1 MAYRLSGALCH
12 AQYWSCHEAIHKD
25 TCCMFDKR
33 HTLIA
38 SNKVVLLVILVLKQV
53 TFFFFCICVFV
64 HISDCVNST
73 VEILWRPSRILVLG
87 LSSTA

>member
-1 MAYRLSGALCH
+1 MTCRLSGALCH

-38 SNKVVLLVILVLKQV
+38 SIKVVLLVILVLKQV
-53 TFFFFCICVFV
+53 TCFFFFVYVCLCALV
-64 HISDCVNST
+64 T
-73 VEILWRPSRILVLG
+73 VLIAL
-87 LSSTA
+87 